1 MKRVLSVLLLMLL
14 AMSGACAEGENTLLR
29 HAVEMGEALDKL
41 AEDGEYIARYSL
53 HEQALAAIGQ
63 LSQGDRTAPNEVRM
77 LDMDAIMSELE
88 PELAALPEV
97 AVRNMQKRMPAAT
110 MNSLI
115 SAAGED
121 QLIAS
126 TIIRYG
132 KTFAA
137 PEVSGQGLWILYYE
151 AALPVAVAWY
161 AENGAVQMDAAILPD
176 GEAILSE
183 LPVPTR
189 VVAAARPALD
199 AAAAQLADELREL
212 AQSDAYLNFVSVAEN
227 VKALIHDFTP
237 AEEQPRL
244 ALCTLAD
251 AEDNQ
256 MLLQLVGEMGVLPLA
271 AMSAMQHSM
280 IFADPDAS
288 GSGLYLFLY
297 EDGAPIIVRWSGENG
312 AYHLSASFQPGEYPA
327 SCRNAEDVNAWAA
340 SIGLNIRFQEPGA
353 MLLP

>member
-1 MKRVLSVLLLMLL
+1 MKKMLSVLLIMLL
-14 AMSGACAEGENTLLR
+14 ALSAACAEGENTLLR

-63 LSQGDRTAPNEVRM
+63 LSKGDRKVPKEVRM
-77 LDMDAIMSELE
+77 LDMDALMAELE

-97 AVRNMQKRMPAAT
+97 AVRSMHKRMPAAA

-132 KTFAA
+132 RTFAA
-137 PEVSGQGLWILYYE
+137 PDVSGQGLWILYYE

-199 AAAAQLADELREL
+199 AAAGQLADELREL
-212 AQSDAYLNFVSVAEN
+212 AQSDAYLDFVSVAEN
-227 VKALIHDFTP
+227 VKALIHDFAP

-251 AEDNQ
+251 DEDNQ
-256 MLLQLVGEMGVLPLA
+256 VLMQQVGMLGMLPLA
-271 AMSAMQHSM
+271 ANSAMQHSM

-288 GSGLYLFLY
+288 GKGMYIFLY
-297 EDGAPIIVRWSGENG
+297 GEGAPVIVWWAGADG

-327 SCRNAEDVNAWAA
+327 ACTDVDAVNAWAQ
-340 SIGLNIRFQEPGA
+340 SIGLDVCFQPLGV